1 MHFNAQNV
9 IMILG
14 DKMLLKDFGTR
25 LKELRETN
33 KISQGKLS
41 ENTGIVREQ
50 ISRIENGNINPTLE
64 TLYKI
69 SEALNMSLSELL
81 DFKITSNNGKQ
92 KPNRSTSSQL
102 KPFVKWAGGKTQL
115 LDVILDSMPIN
126 YKTYYEPFVGG
137 GALFFRLQ
145 PIEAVISD
153 YNSELISAYK
163 CFKDKDQLIHL
174 IQELKNHQ
182 INHDEDYYYKI
193 RAMDREPNFIETPEF
208 IKAARMIY
216 LNKACFNGLYRVN
229 SKGYFNVPSG
239 KYDKVNAYDESLFSS
254 LNHYLSNSKIS
265 ILNED
270 FEKAVSSA
278 VKGDFVYFDPPYDVF
293 DEQKNFTTYT
303 KLAFGKDEQI
313 RLANVFK
320 SLSDKG
326 VKVMLSNH
334 NTDFIQELY
343 KDFNIKIIH
352 ARRSINSVSSGRGK
366 VEEVL
371 ITNYDKEE
379 SDYGQ

>member
-14 DKMLLKDFGTR
+14 DKMLLNDFGTR

-92 KPNRSTSSQL
+92 KPNSSTISQL

-153 YNSELISAYK
+153 YNSELISAFK
-163 CFKDKDQLIHL
+163 CF
-174 IQELKNHQ
+174 N
-182 INHDEDYYYKI
+182 
-193 RAMDREPNFIETPEF
+193 
-208 IKAARMIY
+208 
-216 LNKACFNGLYRVN
+216 C
-229 SKGYFNVPSG
+229 
-239 KYDKVNAYDESLFSS
+239 
-254 LNHYLSNSKIS
+254 
-265 ILNED
+265 
-270 FEKAVSSA
+270 
-278 VKGDFVYFDPPYDVF
+278 
-293 DEQKNFTTYT
+293 
-303 KLAFGKDEQI
+303 
-313 RLANVFK
+313 
-320 SLSDKG
+320 
-326 VKVMLSNH
+326 
-334 NTDFIQELY
+334 
-343 KDFNIKIIH
+343 
-352 ARRSINSVSSGRGK
+352 
-366 VEEVL
+366 
-371 ITNYDKEE
+371 
-379 SDYGQ
+379 